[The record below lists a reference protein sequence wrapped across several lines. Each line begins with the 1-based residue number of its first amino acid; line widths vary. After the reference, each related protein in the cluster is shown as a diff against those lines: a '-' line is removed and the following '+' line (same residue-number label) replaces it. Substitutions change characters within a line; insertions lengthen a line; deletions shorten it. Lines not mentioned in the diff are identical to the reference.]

1 MTHRIGVGVGTR
13 EGLGSCCSEGGMD
26 GGAKGREG
34 ERASTG
40 CVACARRIF
49 GTRVTSPARVAT
61 AHTQSVS
68 QSPSQSHT
76 CTCPTLRVRRTWIHS
91 GTEGTVSSIL
101 KWGPNGRELLRLH
114 DCPMWKI
121 IPACLKFPASVQP
134 GNLASSCTAY
144 QSIYPCRRGKLCG
157 KRFLVVNDR
166 KKAFWPKFYRKPK
179 GFGSFQ
185 SWLFH
190 PKRR

>member
-61 AHTQSVS
+61 AHTHSQSVS
-68 QSPSQSHT
+68 
-76 CTCPTLRVRRTWIHS
+76 RRHRATHAHARRSESDGHGFIQ
-91 GTEGTVSSIL
+91 
-101 KWGPNGRELLRLH
+101 GPRELYR
-114 DCPMWKI
+114 
-121 IPACLKFPASVQP
+121 
-134 GNLASSCTAY
+134 
-144 QSIYPCRRGKLCG
+144 
-157 KRFLVVNDR
+157 
-166 KKAFWPKFYRKPK
+166 AF
-179 GFGSFQ
+179 
-185 SWLFH
+185 
-190 PKRR
+190 